1 MNKLKYFALILLVL
15 AMVFTSCVPLDFSD
29 PSGDPTSAITGEVAL
44 QDALRV
50 TYIDVGQ
57 GDSALV
63 EFPSGKCM
71 LIDAGEKDEVENV
84 LRTIRKSGHEKIDF
98 LVMTH
103 PHSDHM
109 GGMAEVMESFEIGV
123 LYMTNAVNTTSA
135 FEEILDVAERK
146 DIPIKRSQKGVVIYE
161 EGFIKAEFLSPVSEE
176 YEELNDYSS
185 VIKITSRERS
195 FLFMGDAEK
204 LAEDE
209 LGAEVRSDVVKVGHH
224 GSKTSSSENFVKKT
238 KAIYA
243 VISVG
248 EGNRYGHPASLI
260 VTRWEEHGARI
271 LRTDIAGNIV
281 FTTDGEKLY
290 LKCEKNDELGGEI
303 TLPNTEIPTD
313 TPATAPAPTVTPV
326 IEYLWILN
334 INTKKI
340 HRPSCSSVQKMN
352 EENKGQS
359 QKNLDE
365 LLSEGYTACGICKPS
380 EE

>member
-1 MNKLKYFALILLVL
+1 MNKLKYFALILLTL
-15 AMVFTSCVPLDFSD
+15 TLVFTSCVPLDLSD
-29 PSGDPTSAITGEVAL
+29 PSNDPTAALTGEATL
-44 QDALRV
+44 QEALRV

-57 GDSALV
+57 GDSALI

-84 LRTIRKSGHEKIDF
+84 IRTLDKSGREKIDF

-109 GGMAEVMESFEIGV
+109 GGMAQVMESFEIGV

-146 DIPIKRSQKGVVIYE
+146 EIPVKRSQKGVVIHE
-161 EGFIKAEFLSPVSEE
+161 EGSIKAEFLSPVSEE

-185 VIKITSRERS
+185 VVKITYKERS

-209 LGAEVRSDVVKVGHH
+209 LGTEVRSDVVKVGHH

-248 EGNRYGHPASLI
+248 EGNRYGHPASAI
-260 VTRWEEHGARI
+260 VDRWESHGAKI
-271 LRTDIAGNIV
+271 LRTDVAGNIV

-303 TLPNTEIPTD
+303 TLPNTEMQTPTPEI
-313 TPATAPAPTVTPV
+313 TPTPTPTTV
-326 IEYLWILN
+326 IKYLWILN

-340 HRPSCSSVQKMN
+340 HEQSCSAASTIK
-352 EENKGQS
+352 EENKS
-359 QKNLDE
+359 ISEKSLDE
-365 LLSEGYTACGICKPS
+365 LLNEGYTACGICKPS
-380 EE
+380 EG